1 MMSLHGSRRKTGLK
15 KWRRVCIWLYGAIA
29 REWDEDWISG
39 RRYMEIE
46 PLWIWEK
53 ENTPKEKELALL
65 PSDTSLNV
73 RKLIVA

>member
-1 MMSLHGSRRKTGLK
+1 
-15 KWRRVCIWLYGAIA
+15 LYGAIA